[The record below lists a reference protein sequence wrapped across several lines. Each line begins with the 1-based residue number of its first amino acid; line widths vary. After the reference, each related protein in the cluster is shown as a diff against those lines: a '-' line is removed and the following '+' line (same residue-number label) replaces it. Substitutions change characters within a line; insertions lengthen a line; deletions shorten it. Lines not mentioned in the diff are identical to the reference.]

1 MSFQE
6 MTSQLLLVS
15 DWRTPEVPLSLPGLM
30 QLLCGQFALL
40 SRLPPP
46 VSGCSAGARRCSA
59 VSLLSLRGSFRPLP
73 PPLLRPGRSLSREK
87 SNIDAPS
94 QQRKLCRVMPSNMEI
109 KAKVSDPTQ
118 FAKKAAELS
127 QSEGTIIRQHDTF
140 FNCSQGRLKL
150 RDFMN
155 GSGQLIF
162 YERPDTD
169 GPKLS
174 RYSISPTS
182 DPLNLQTVLSD
193 ALGVRGEVVKE
204 RRLFLIG
211 QTRVH
216 LDKVE
221 GLGHYMELE
230 VVMKPEQTVEDG
242 QQVAEGLMQQL
253 GVSKE
258 SLVTGA
264 YMDLLLKGQKEA

>member
-1 MSFQE
+1 M
-6 MTSQLLLVS
+6 
-15 DWRTPEVPLSLPGLM
+15 W
-30 QLLCGQFALL
+30 L
-40 SRLPPP
+40 SRHSALISDQFSFVYRLPLTVFSCSQTVTAAAPP
-46 VSGCSAGARRCSA
+46 HRSSFAVKSSA
-59 VSLLSLRGSFRPLP
+59 VIHTDSSYKNKTANR
-73 PPLLRPGRSLSREK
+73 
-87 SNIDAPS
+87 A
-94 QQRKLCRVMPSNMEI
+94 MPSNVEI
-109 KAKVSDPTQ
+109 KAKVSDPTK
-118 FAKKAAELS
+118 FAEKAAQLS

-155 GSGQLIF
+155 KSGQLIF

-174 RYSISPTS
+174 RYSISPTN
-182 DPLNLQTVLSD
+182 DPPSLRAVLSD
-193 ALGVRGEVVKE
+193 ALGVKGEVKKE

-216 LDKVE
+216 LDEVE
-221 GLGHYMELE
+221 GLGNYMELE
-230 VVMKPEQTVEDG
+230 VVMRPEQTVEEG
-242 QQVAEGLMQQL
+242 QQIAEDLMEKL

-264 YMDLLLKGQKEA
+264 YMDLILKGQKET

>member
-1 MSFQE
+1 MELCRRSA
-6 MTSQLLLVS
+6 
-15 DWRTPEVPLSLPGLM
+15 
-30 QLLCGQFALL
+30 LLCGQCF
-40 SRLPPP
+40 
-46 VSGCSAGARRCSA
+46 
-59 VSLLSLRGSFRPLP
+59 LRS
-73 PPLLRPGRSLSREK
+73 PPLLPAVSRSQATFAPPRKKESSAAKTSVDSRTDPRRND
-87 SNIDAPS
+87 S
-94 QQRKLCRVMPSNMEI
+94 RVMPSNVEI
-109 KAKVSDPTQ
+109 KAKVSDPTS

-155 GSGQLIF
+155 ESGQLIF

-174 RYSISPTS
+174 RYSISPTN
-182 DPLNLQTVLSD
+182 DPPSLRTVLSD
-193 ALGVRGEVVKE
+193 ALGVKGEVRKE

-216 LDKVE
+216 LDTVE
-221 GLGHYMELE
+221 GLGNYMELE
-230 VVMKPEQTVEDG
+230 VVMRPEQTVEEG
-242 QQVAEGLMQQL
+242 QQVAEDLMEKL

-264 YMDLLLKGQKEA
+264 YMDLILRGQKET

>member
-1 MSFQE
+1 MRCFSVTF
-6 MTSQLLLVS
+6 
-15 DWRTPEVPLSLPGLM
+15 PASLR
-30 QLLCGQFALL
+30 C
-40 SRLPPP
+40 
-46 VSGCSAGARRCSA
+46 CSASQE
-59 VSLLSLRGSFRPLP
+59 VFRGKNQAPTP
-73 PPLLRPGRSLSREK
+73 DQREAETRQN
-87 SNIDAPS
+87 SS
-94 QQRKLCRVMPSNMEI
+94 VMPSNVEI
-109 KAKVSDPTQ
+109 KAKVSDVKE
-118 FAKKAAELS
+118 FGKKAAELS
-127 QSEGTIIRQHDTF
+127 QSEGSIIKQHDTF
-140 FNCSQGRLKL
+140 FMCNQGRLKL
-150 RDFMN
+150 RDFMD

-182 DPLNLQTVLSD
+182 DPQSLRVVLSD
-193 ALGVRGEVVKE
+193 SLGVKGEVRKE

-216 LDKVE
+216 LDTVE

-230 VVMKPEQTVEDG
+230 VVMRPEQSVEDG
-242 QQVAEGLMQQL
+242 QQVAEHLMEQL

-264 YMDLLLKGQKEA
+264 YMDLILKGHKET

>member
-1 MSFQE
+1 M
-6 MTSQLLLVS
+6 
-15 DWRTPEVPLSLPGLM
+15 LS
-30 QLLCGQFALL
+30 
-40 SRLPPP
+40 
-46 VSGCSAGARRCSA
+46 
-59 VSLLSLRGSFRPLP
+59 
-73 PPLLRPGRSLSREK
+73 
-87 SNIDAPS
+87 
-94 QQRKLCRVMPSNMEI
+94 RVMPSNVEI
-109 KAKVSDPTQ
+109 KASVSDRAL
-118 FAKKAAELS
+118 FAEKAAQLS

-155 GSGQLIF
+155 ESGQLIF

-182 DPLNLQTVLSD
+182 DPSSLRAVLSD
-193 ALGVRGEVVKE
+193 ALGVKGEVRKE

-216 LDKVE
+216 LDTVE

-230 VVMKPEQTVEDG
+230 VVMRPEQTVEEG
-242 QQVAEGLMQQL
+242 QQVAEDLMEKL

-264 YMDLLLKGQKEA
+264 YMDLLLKGHKET

>member
-1 MSFQE
+1 MFPSA
-6 MTSQLLLVS
+6 SQ
-15 DWRTPEVPLSLPGLM
+15 
-30 QLLCGQFALL
+30 
-40 SRLPPP
+40 
-46 VSGCSAGARRCSA
+46 RCSA
-59 VSLLSLRGSFRPLP
+59 VSFLSALRFLWVSPAVLRP
-73 PPLLRPGRSLSREK
+73 PPLLLLRPGGRVSR
-87 SNIDAPS
+87 A
-94 QQRKLCRVMPSNMEI
+94 MPSNVEI
-109 KAKVSDPTQ
+109 KAKVSDPTR
-118 FAKKAAELS
+118 FAEKAAKLS

-150 RDFMN
+150 RDLMN

-182 DPLNLQTVLSD
+182 DPPSLQVVLSD
-193 ALGVRGEVVKE
+193 ALGVKGEVRKE

-216 LDKVE
+216 LDAVE

-230 VVMKPEQTVEDG
+230 VVMRPEQTVEEG
-242 QQVAEGLMQQL
+242 QQVAEHLMEQL

-264 YMDLLLKGQKEA
+264 YMDLLLKGHKET

>member
-1 MSFQE
+1 
-6 MTSQLLLVS
+6 
-15 DWRTPEVPLSLPGLM
+15 
-30 QLLCGQFALL
+30 
-40 SRLPPP
+40 
-46 VSGCSAGARRCSA
+46 
-59 VSLLSLRGSFRPLP
+59 
-73 PPLLRPGRSLSREK
+73 
-87 SNIDAPS
+87 
-94 QQRKLCRVMPSNMEI
+94 MPSNVEI
-109 KAKVSDPTQ
+109 KAKVSDMTQ
-118 FAKKAAELS
+118 FAEKASKLS

-174 RYSISPTS
+174 RYSISPTN
-182 DPLNLQTVLSD
+182 DPQSLRNVLSD
-193 ALGVRGEVVKE
+193 ALGVKGEVRKE

-216 LDKVE
+216 LDTVE

-230 VVMKPEQTVEDG
+230 VVMRPEQTVEEG
-242 QQVAEGLMQQL
+242 QRVAEDLMQQL
-253 GVSKE
+253 GVSQQ

-264 YMDLLLKGQKEA
+264 YMDLLLKGQKDKTNTHLN

>member
-1 MSFQE
+1 
-6 MTSQLLLVS
+6 
-15 DWRTPEVPLSLPGLM
+15 
-30 QLLCGQFALL
+30 
-40 SRLPPP
+40 
-46 VSGCSAGARRCSA
+46 
-59 VSLLSLRGSFRPLP
+59 
-73 PPLLRPGRSLSREK
+73 
-87 SNIDAPS
+87 
-94 QQRKLCRVMPSNMEI
+94 MPSNVEI
-109 KAKVSDPTQ
+109 KAKVSDPEEL
-118 FAKKAAELS
+118 AKKAAQLS

-140 FNCSQGRLKL
+140 FNCSGGRLKL

-182 DPLNLQTVLSD
+182 DPPSLKAVLSD
-193 ALGVRGEVVKE
+193 ALGVKGEVRKE

-216 LDKVE
+216 LDTVE
-221 GLGHYMELE
+221 GLGHFMELE
-230 VVMKPEQTVEDG
+230 VSAHRIP
-242 QQVAEGLMQQL
+242 VAVGLMEQL
-253 GVSKE
+253 GVFEE

-264 YMDLLLKGQKEA
+264 YMDLILKGHKDA